1 MPVLVQISE
10 NPNCEA
16 LDAQVF
22 QCQSAAR
29 VVTHLLTN
37 HQGMTDWCPITG
49 LDEDGV
55 PCDATACLIEDSGE
69 GACYLVV
76 GGEWGLRAKPPE
88 SPDAWDVNN
97 PSQWGIPFLVLG
109 GGGEDLRFADAT
121 TSRHAS

>member
-22 QCQSAAR
+22 KCQSASR
-29 VVTHLLTN
+29 VVTHILTDC
-37 HQGMTDWCPITG
+37 QGSLRWCPIIG
-49 LDEDGV
+49 LEEGGV

-76 GGEWGLRAKPPE
+76 GGEWGLRCK
-88 SPDAWDVNN
+88 SPMSEDGWDVNN
-97 PSQWGIPFLVLG
+97 PSQWGITFLVLSG
-109 GGGEDLRFADAT
+109 DGADIRFADGL
-121 TSRHAS
+121 TSHRAS